1 MNAFRLSSNPA
12 SASSHKL
19 QSKLQFNADDLGM
32 TVARWPGRQDRVDDG
47 VAINGKVM
55 LYE

>member
-32 TVARWPGRQDRVDDG
+32 TVARWPGRQERVDDG

>member
-1 MNAFRLSSNPA
+1 MNAFRLSSNPVL
-12 SASSHKL
+12 ASSHKF

-32 TVARWPGRQDRVDDG
+32 TVARWPGRQDRVDNG
-47 VAINGKVM
+47 LAINEKVM